1 MPVQTHKRPDL
12 QPAIKNLIASCVP
25 AIRSGGKLPLA
36 SVVEA
41 AAGGKLTASAL
52 QQLEA
57 RGELI
62 FEPDEVATSSFLNV
76 GPQMTIRLKS
86 FNLVVPTRISGLAV
100 LVPGGVELRFHPT
113 ETFKA
118 SKFFVSVGLER
129 IEVTTERIMVNMLGG
144 LLDQCIQLV

>member
-1 MPVQTHKRPDL
+1 MPIQTYKRPDL
-12 QPAIKNLIASCVP
+12 QPAIEKLIASCVP

-41 AAGGKLTASAL
+41 AAGGKLKPDAL

-62 FEPDEVATSSFLNV
+62 FDAHGATTSFLNV
-76 GPQMTIRLKS
+76 GPQMTIRLRA
-86 FNLVVPTRISGLAV
+86 FNLVVPARISGHAA
-100 LVPGGVELRFHPT
+100 LVSGGVELRFHPT

-129 IEVTTERIMVNMLGG
+129 IEVSTERIMVNMLGG